1 MISSDKIK
9 EIADK
14 IVNVI
19 HPEKIILFGSYAYG
33 KPTENSD
40 LDILVI
46 VRDSSEPRHRRAR
59 TIRKNLWELPVIP
72 KDIIVYTEG
81 EIEEWINVK
90 EAFITRVVKK
100 GKVLYENKNRTH

>member
-90 EAFITRVVKK
+90 EAFITQVVKK